1 MNHNENLRQK
11 HDKTV
16 SSPQKKPK
24 ANKIT
29 SKQPEIKSKR
39 AKNKN
44 RNKTLPKIQ

>member
-16 SSPQKKPK
+16 SSQKKPK